1 VAPPYG
7 LVSFRRT
14 FALLVLLVVLPS
26 AGLSGFG
33 VVAIINER
41 AAVEQ
46 RLERAWQGRLD
57 TLGGE
62 LAEALARARREPA
75 GDGLEVV
82 APDGTALAS
91 TPFAIRA
98 GKVECADA
106 RVGAAVTRAAHE
118 LSLAGAPAVFS
129 TSGPTGTFMLA
140 VQRDGDLVR
149 GARLSEGELSALA
162 TKLGRPLIP
171 TGEPVHFELRPVRRE
186 RDVPEGSVVG
196 KLVSEVVSARE
207 AAIAAINTPPPL
219 AAVSLGPPFDDFRLA
234 AVPLGEDVVAQ
245 ASRRNRLL
253 YGVLLGLFYLALAVG
268 TAYTARALY
277 REARLSRLKTDFV
290 SLVSHELRTPLT
302 SIRMFID
309 TLALG
314 RVQDEKEMKEILGML
329 SRETERLS
337 AMIERVLDWSRIESG
352 RKAYHRDAWEVKE
365 VLDASLEALR
375 AQRLNE
381 PSRVEVQLQEGLPR
395 LDVDRDAMAGAVLN
409 LLQNA
414 YKYSGE
420 DQRIALRAVREPKG
434 VAIEVADFGVGIAPR
449 DRKRVFDRF
458 YRVDNLLT
466 RKTSGSGLGLAIA
479 RRIVEAHGGSISLR
493 SEVGK
498 GSTFTIHLPPGAG
511 TGGAGGVPA

>member
-1 VAPPYG
+1 MASPYG

-46 RLERAWQGRLD
+46 RLERAWQPRLD
-57 TLGGE
+57 QLGAD
-62 LAEALARARREPA
+62 LTTALGRARLEPE
-75 GDGLEVV
+75 GDGLKVT
-82 APDGTALAS
+82 APDGTPLAA
-91 TPFAIRA
+91 TPFSIRG
-98 GKVECADA
+98 GKVECSDP
-106 RVGAAVTRAAHE
+106 RVAAAVVRASHE
-118 LSLAGAPAVFS
+118 LAQDGAPAVFS
-129 TSGPTGTFMLA
+129 TSAPTGTFVLA
-140 VQRDGDLVR
+140 ARRDGDLVR
-149 GARLSEGELSALA
+149 GARLSEAALSHLA
-162 TKLGRPLIP
+162 TELGRPLIP
-171 TGEPVHFELRPVRRE
+171 SGEPVHFELRPVRRE
-186 RDVPEGSVVG
+186 RDVAEPGMVG

-207 AAIAAINTPPPL
+207 AAFAAINTQPPL
-219 AAVSLGPPFDDFRLA
+219 AAASMGAPFDDLRLA
-234 AVPLGEDVVAQ
+234 AVPLGEDVVGQ
-245 ASRRNRLL
+245 ASRRNRVV
-253 YGVLLGLFYLALAVG
+253 YGVLLGLFYAALAVG
-268 TAYTARALY
+268 TVYTARALY

-314 RVQDEKEMKEILGML
+314 RVRDEKEVREILGML

-337 AMIERVLDWSRIESG
+337 AMIDRVLDWSRIESG
-352 RKAYHRDAWEVKE
+352 RKEYHREAWDVREV
-365 VLDASLEALR
+365 VDASMEALR
-375 AQRLNE
+375 AQNFNQ
-381 PSRVEVQLQEGLPR
+381 PSRVEVQVEDNLPR
-395 LDVDRDAMAGAVLN
+395 VDVDRDALAGALLN

-420 DQRIALRAVREPKG
+420 DQRIELRAVREQQG
-434 VAIEVADFGVGIAPR
+434 VAIEVEDHGVGIAPR
-449 DRKRVFDRF
+449 DRKRIFERF

-493 SEVGK
+493 SEPGK
-498 GSTFTIHLPPGAG
+498 GSTFVIHLPAGA
-511 TGGAGGVPA
+511 AA

>member
-1 VAPPYG
+1 VNRPYG

-46 RLERAWQGRLD
+46 RLERAWQGRLER
-57 TLGGE
+57 LGGQ
-62 LAEALARARREPA
+62 LTDALGQARLVPA
-75 GDGLEVV
+75 GAGLSVL
-82 APDGTALAS
+82 APDGTALS
-91 TPFAIRA
+91 GTTFSIRA
-98 GKVECADA
+98 GTVEAADA
-106 RVGAAVTRAAHE
+106 RVGAAVVRAAHE
-118 LSLAGAPAVFS
+118 LAAVKGEAVFS

-140 VQRDGDLVR
+140 VQRDGELLR
-149 GARLSEGELSALA
+149 GARLSEPALSALA
-162 TKLGRPLIP
+162 TQLGRPLIP
-171 TGEPVHFELRPVRRE
+171 AGEPVHFELRPVRRE
-186 RDVPEGSVVG
+186 RDLSEGGMVG

-207 AAIAAINTPPPL
+207 AAMAAINIPPPL
-219 AAVSLGPPFDDFRLA
+219 AAVSLGPPFEDFRLA

-245 ASRRNRLL
+245 ASRRNRVV

-268 TAYTARALY
+268 TAYTGRALY

-314 RVQDEKEMKEILGML
+314 RVQDEGEVKQILGML

-337 AMIERVLDWSRIESG
+337 SMIERVLDWARIESG
-352 RKAYHRDAWEVKE
+352 RKTYHRDQWEVRE
-365 VLDASLEALR
+365 LLEASLEALR
-375 AQRLNE
+375 VQRLME
-381 PSRVEVQLQEGLPR
+381 PSKVEVQIQDGLPR
-395 LDVDRDAMAGAVLN
+395 LEVDRDAVAGALLN

-420 DQRIALRAVREPKG
+420 DPRIALRAVREPRG
-434 VAIEVADFGVGIAPR
+434 VAIEVEDHGVGIAPR
-449 DRKRVFDRF
+449 DRKRIFERF

-493 SEVGK
+493 SELGK
-498 GSTFTIHLPPGAG
+498 GSTFIIHLPAE
-511 TGGAGGVPA
+511 AAPA